1 MERRDRKEEVQTSDE
16 IDLLELWEGL
26 WRKKRL
32 IFLSVMIGTLLSVV
46 LSLVLPKKYTSTS
59 QIIPLTSDSKMRL
72 LISQELAF
80 LAGVGG
86 ISTQEGKIKSVLQS
100 KSIMERVVR
109 ELKLTDELLGDKK
122 SRYKYPDSMA
132 GELLSKAINVKSTK
146 DGTIIISVSWKDPK
160 MAQEINAK
168 IIEVLREVLN
178 EKAFTVAKM
187 NRIFYEKEL
196 DKTEKELKGILT
208 ALASFQ
214 QTEKVLLP
222 EEQLKKQV
230 QLYASLL
237 EEKLKAEAE
246 LRSLSVL
253 FAEEHPKIQELKKR
267 LSYISGKLSEIEGS
281 VKSNSSLSPER
292 ALSAIPEYTALMA
305 KAQQVRARYEV
316 LAKLLEQS
324 RMEELRENLYVE
336 IIDPPSYP
344 EYPSSPKRRLI
355 VLSGF
360 ISSLMLG
367 IFIAL
372 IKEALDRR
380 RKAVTNVSGG
390 T

>member
-1 MERRDRKEEVQTSDE
+1 MEGRDRKEEVQTSDE
-16 IDLLELWEGL
+16 IDLIELWEAL
-26 WRKKRL
+26 WRRKRL
-32 IFLSVMIGTLLSVV
+32 IFLSVMIGTFLAIV
-46 LSLVLPKKYTSTS
+46 LSLLLPKKYTSTS
-59 QIIPLTSDSKMRL
+59 QIIPLTSDSTMRL
-72 LISQELAF
+72 PISQELAF
-80 LAGVGG
+80 LAG
-86 ISTQEGKIKSVLQS
+86 ISTQEGKIKAILES
-100 KSIMERVVR
+100 KSIMERVVK
-109 ELKLTDELLGDKK
+109 ELNLTDELLGDEK
-122 SRYKYPDSMA
+122 SRYKYPDSVA
-132 GELLSKAINVKSTK
+132 GELLSEAVNVKSTK
-146 DGTIIISVSWKDPK
+146 DGTIIINVSWKDPK

-168 IIEVLREVLN
+168 IIEALREVLN
-178 EKAFTVAKM
+178 ERAFTVAKM
-187 NRIFYEKEL
+187 NRIFYEREL
-196 DKTEKELKGILT
+196 EKTEKELKDILT
-208 ALASFQ
+208 ALGSFQ
-214 QTEKVLLP
+214 QTERVLLP
-222 EEQLKKQV
+222 EEQLKRQL

-246 LRSLSVL
+246 LRSLSVI

-267 LSYISGKLSEIEGS
+267 LSYISSKLLEVEGA

-292 ALSAIPEYTALMA
+292 ALSAIPEYTALVA
-305 KAQQVRARYEV
+305 RAQQVRARYEV
-316 LAKLLEQS
+316 LAKLLEQA

-344 EYPSSPKRRLI
+344 EYPSSPKRLLI

-380 RKAVTNVSGG
+380 RKALENVSGG

>member
-1 MERRDRKEEVQTSDE
+1 
-16 IDLLELWEGL
+16 
-26 WRKKRL
+26 
-32 IFLSVMIGTLLSVV
+32 
-46 LSLVLPKKYTSTS
+46 
-59 QIIPLTSDSKMRL
+59 
-72 LISQELAF
+72 
-80 LAGVGG
+80 
-86 ISTQEGKIKSVLQS
+86 
-100 KSIMERVVR
+100 
-109 ELKLTDELLGDKK
+109 
-122 SRYKYPDSMA
+122 
-132 GELLSKAINVKSTK
+132 
-146 DGTIIISVSWKDPK
+146 
-160 MAQEINAK
+160 
-168 IIEVLREVLN
+168 
-178 EKAFTVAKM
+178 M

-196 DKTEKELKGILT
+196 NKTEKELKGIMT
-208 ALASFQ
+208 ALGSFQ
-214 QTEKVLLP
+214 QTERVLLP
-222 EEQLKKQV
+222 EEQLKKQL

-246 LRSLSVL
+246 LRSLSVIL
-253 FAEEHPKIQELKKR
+253 AEEHPKIQELKKR
-267 LSYISGKLSEIEGS
+267 LSYISSKLSEVEGS

-292 ALSAIPEYTALMA
+292 ALSAIPEYTALA
-305 KAQQVRARYEV
+305 ARAQQVKAKYEV
-316 LAKLLEQS
+316 LAKLLEQA

-380 RKAVTNVSGG
+380 RKAVENVSGG

>member
-1 MERRDRKEEVQTSDE
+1 MEGRDRKEEVQTSDE

-26 WRKKRL
+26 WRRKRL

-46 LSLVLPKKYTSTS
+46 LSLLLPKKYTSTS

-72 LISQELAF
+72 PISQELAL
-80 LAGVGG
+80 LAGIGG
-86 ISTQEGKIKSVLQS
+86 ISTQEGKIKAILES

-122 SRYKYPDSMA
+122 SRYKYPDSVA
-132 GELLSKAINVKSTK
+132 GEILSKAVNVKSTK
-146 DGTIIISVSWKDPK
+146 DGTININVSWKDPK

-196 DKTEKELKGILT
+196 NKTEKELKGILT
-208 ALASFQ
+208 ALGSFQ
-214 QTEKVLLP
+214 QTERVLLP
-222 EEQLKKQV
+222 EEQLKKQL

-246 LRSLSVL
+246 LRSLSVIL
-253 FAEEHPKIQELKKR
+253 AEEHPKIQELKKR
-267 LSYISGKLSEIEGS
+267 LSYISSKLSEVEGS

-292 ALSAIPEYTALMA
+292 ALSAIPEYTALVA
-305 KAQQVRARYEV
+305 RAQQVRARYEV

-324 RMEELRENLYVE
+324 RMEEFRENLYVE

-380 RKAVTNVSGG
+380 RKAVENVSGG